1 MKKVLLAL
9 SVCAFSG
16 MGTAAIAGDYDL
28 GAACA
33 EAVAGNADLTDE
45 QKSAGCECIVAGAD
59 DAMTAGFEAGS
70 ADPDNAETHWTEE
83 GAALVA
89 ECFPTASE

>member
-9 SVCAFSG
+9 SVAAFAGFGS
-16 MGTAAIAGDYDL
+16 TAIADDYDL

-33 EAVAGNADLTDE
+33 EAVAGNAELTDE
-45 QKSAGCECIVAGAD
+45 QKSSGCECIVAGAD

-70 ADPDNAETHWTEE
+70 ADPDNAESHWTEE

-89 ECFPTASE
+89 ECFPTSAE